1 MRIYGT
7 FDATKTKV
15 NFEYTGVAT
24 HTYLFKIEGSR
35 DGRYVAK
42 EVESVATGSKQ
53 TFVLDISTIS
63 AADRAKLNL
72 IVFFHKLPTNPVSG
86 TLVIH
91 NVSYAN

>member
-1 MRIYGT
+1 LRIYGT

-24 HTYLFKIEGSR
+24 HTYIFKIEG
-35 DGRYVAK
+35 GGVNK
-42 EVESVATGSKQ
+42 EMESVATGAKQ

-72 IVFFHKLPTNPVSG
+72 LVFFHKLPTNPVTG
-86 TLVIH
+86 TIIIH
-91 NVSYAN
+91 GVSYAA